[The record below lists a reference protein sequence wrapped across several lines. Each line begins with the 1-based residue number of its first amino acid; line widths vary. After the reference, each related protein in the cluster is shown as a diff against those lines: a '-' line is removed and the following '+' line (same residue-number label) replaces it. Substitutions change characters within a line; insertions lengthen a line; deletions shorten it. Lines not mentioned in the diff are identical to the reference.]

1 MNQNSKIIA
10 NGILRALGI
19 LLGIALVLVFLYKI
33 QSVIVYIAI
42 AAVISLVGRPIV
54 LFLRRKLKFNNTV
67 AVVVTMLVFIG
78 LLAGLIGMFIPLIT
92 DQGKNLALLDFD
104 QLERN
109 IDNLYQQIV
118 NYFEFNNI
126 DVEQS
131 IKDSNILSKLDF
143 SLIPNFFNS
152 LVSGLGSFSIGLFS
166 VLFISF
172 FFLKDSKLFEDGIM
186 IFVPEGKEMRS
197 KRSWNKI
204 KDLLSRYFVGLI
216 FQILILFIIYTI
228 VLLIFGIDNAV
239 VIAFLCALLNLV
251 PYVGPLVSGFLMLV
265 LSMSSNLGENFSDV
279 ILPKTTYVMIG
290 FIIAQLV
297 DNFFSQPIIFSKSVK
312 SHPLE
317 IFLIIII
324 AGILFGIVGM
334 IVAVPAYTA
343 IKVILK
349 EFLSGHK
356 IVNKLTKDL

>member
-1 MNQNSKIIA
+1 MNSKIIA
-10 NGILRALGI
+10 NGILRAFGI
-19 LLGIALVLVFLYKI
+19 LLAIVLVLFFLYKI

-42 AAVISLVGRPIV
+42 AAVISLIGRPIV
-54 LFLRRKLKFNNTV
+54 LFLRQKLKFNNTV
-67 AVVVTMLVFIG
+67 AVVTTMVLLVGLLIG
-78 LLAGLIGMFIPLIT
+78 LVGLFIPLIVE
-92 DQGKNLALLDFD
+92 QGHNLSLLNID
-104 QLERN
+104 QLQRN
-109 IDNLYQQIV
+109 IENLYTQIV
-118 NYFEFNNI
+118 HYFEFQNI
-126 DVEQS
+126 DVQKS
-131 IKDSNILSKLDF
+131 IKESNLLSKLDF
-143 SLIPNFFNS
+143 AVIPNFLNS
-152 LVSGLGSFSIGLFS
+152 FISGLGSFSVGLFS

-186 IFVPEGKEMRS
+186 TLVPTGKENRS
-197 KRSWNKI
+197 KHSFAKI

-228 VLLIFGIDNAV
+228 VLLIFGISNAV

-251 PYVGPLVSGFLMLV
+251 PYVGPLVSGFLML
-265 LSMSSNLGENFSDV
+265 LLTMSSNLGESFSEV

-290 FIIAQLV
+290 FIFAQLV

-334 IVAVPAYTA
+334 IVAIPAYTA

-349 EFLSGHK
+349 EFLSESK
-356 IVNKLTKDL
+356 IVSKLTKNL

>member
-1 MNQNSKIIA
+1 MNSKTIA

-19 LLGIALVLVFLYKI
+19 LLAVALVLLFLYKI
-33 QSVIVYIAI
+33 QSVIVYISV
-42 AAVISLVGRPIV
+42 AAVISLIGRPIV
-54 LFLRRKLKFNNTV
+54 LFLRRKLKFSNTI
-67 AVVVTMLVFIG
+67 AVVTTMVLLIG
-78 LLAGLIGMFIPLIT
+78 LLAGLVIMFIPLVAE
-92 DQGKNLALLDFD
+92 QGQNLALL
-104 QLERN
+104 N
-109 IDNLYQQIV
+109 IDELQTNVEDLYNQIV
-118 NYFEFNNI
+118 TYFEFNNI

-131 IKDSNILSKLDF
+131 LKDSNLLSKLDF
-143 SLIPNFFNS
+143 AVIPNFLNS
-152 LVSGLGSFSIGLFS
+152 FISGLGSFSIGLFS

-172 FFLKDSKLFEDGIM
+172 FFLKDSRLFEDGIM
-186 IFVPEGKEMRS
+186 TFIPKGNEMRT
-197 KRSWNKI
+197 KRSFTKI

-251 PYVGPLVSGFLMLV
+251 PYVGPLVSGFLMLM
-265 LSMSSNLGENFSDV
+265 LSMSSNLGESFSEV

-290 FIIAQLV
+290 FVIAQLV
-297 DNFFSQPIIFSKSVK
+297 DNFFSQPFIFSKSVK

-349 EFLSGHK
+349 EFLSDYK
-356 IVNKLTKDL
+356 VVSKLTKDL

>member
-1 MNQNSKIIA
+1 MKSKIIA

-19 LLGIALVLVFLYKI
+19 IIGVILVLYFLYKI

-42 AAVISLVGRPIV
+42 AAVISLIGRPII
-54 LFLRRKLKFNNTV
+54 LFLRRKLKFSNTI
-67 AVVVTMLVFIG
+67 AVVVTMVLLLG
-78 LLAGLIGMFIPLIT
+78 LLVGLVGMFVPLIVE
-92 DQGKNLALLDFD
+92 QGHNLALLNIE
-104 QLERN
+104 QLQVNVE
-109 IDNLYQQIV
+109 NLYDEIV
-118 NYFEFNNI
+118 TYFEFNNI

-131 IKDSNILSKLDF
+131 IKDSNLLSKLDF
-143 SLIPNFFNS
+143 AIIPNFLNS
-152 LVSGLGSFSIGLFS
+152 FISGLGSFSIGLFS

-186 IFVPEGKEMRS
+186 TFVPNGNEERS
-197 KRSWNKI
+197 KRSITAI

-216 FQILILFIIYTI
+216 LQILILFIIYTV
-228 VLLIFGIDNAV
+228 VLLIFGIDNAI

-251 PYVGPLVSGFLMLV
+251 PYVGPLVSGFLMLL

-290 FIIAQLV
+290 FVIAQLV
-297 DNFFSQPIIFSKSVK
+297 DNFFSQPYIFSKSVK

-317 IFLIIII
+317 IFLVIIIS
-324 AGILFGIVGM
+324 GILFGIVGM
-334 IVAVPAYTA
+334 IVAIPTYTA

-349 EFLSGHK
+349 EFLSDYN
-356 IVNKLTKDL
+356 IVQKLTKGL